1 MLPNIFSV
9 FDDLNLIF
17 KQNKSCRSNHTML
30 RARTREQDGGCWS
43 QKSNVQLTVV
53 RGSQTMSEDGHED
66 VGEAGG
72 GGREAYWAT
81 DQTIVPV
88 LLMHGAA
95 SSL

>member
-1 MLPNIFSV
+1 MRRK
-9 FDDLNLIF
+9 LISGKF
-17 KQNKSCRSNHTML
+17 WVIAPL
-30 RARTREQDGGCWS
+30 GCWS
-43 QKSNVQLTVV
+43 QESNVQLTVV